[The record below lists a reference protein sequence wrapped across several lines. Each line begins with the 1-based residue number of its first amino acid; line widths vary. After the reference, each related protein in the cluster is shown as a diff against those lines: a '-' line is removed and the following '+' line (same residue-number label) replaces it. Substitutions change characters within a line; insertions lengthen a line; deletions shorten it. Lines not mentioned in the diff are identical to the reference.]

1 MSDRGSPTT
10 AQAPAAADLSPPSP
24 SLAPSLAAAPLVSIV
39 IPVYNEEGILQGSVL
54 ELQDKLKKFGW
65 SYEILLCENG
75 SRDRTV
81 EIGKQME
88 ADHAPRVRMLSIG
101 QPNYGLAM
109 RTGILEARGTFVI
122 CDEIDLCDTE
132 FYARA
137 LALLERSDTELV
149 VGSKAMVGSHDQR
162 PVVRRLATR
171 VYNGLLRTVCQ
182 YSGTDTHGLKAFRRD
197 ALTETARRCV
207 LDRDVFASEFVIRA
221 HREGKKVLEI
231 PFTVREKRPPSI
243 NLLKRVPHVLKSVAR
258 LAVSV
263 RQK

>member
-1 MSDRGSPTT
+1 MSDPNIVPAVAT
-10 AQAPAAADLSPPSP
+10 APH
-24 SLAPSLAAAPLVSIV
+24 VSIV

-54 ELQDKLKKFGW
+54 ELEQKLKTFGW

-81 EIGKQME
+81 EMGKNLE
-88 ADHAPRVRMLSIG
+88 AEHPQVRMLSIG

-109 RTGILEARGTFVI
+109 KTGILEARGTFVI

-162 PVVRRLATR
+162 PMFRRLATR
-171 VYNGLLRTVCQ
+171 VYNGMLRAVCQ
-182 YSGTDTHGLKAFRRD
+182 YPGTDTHGLKAFRRD
-197 ALTETARRCV
+197 ALTETVRRCT

-221 HREGKKVLEI
+221 HREGRKVLEI

-243 NLLKRVPHVLKSVAR
+243 NLLKRVPHVVKSVAR
-258 LAVSV
+258 LAISV
-263 RQK
+263 RRNQG